1 MKPISMKL
9 KNHTSSVMYIFFFTV
24 FTWLSIANTVSTEVP
39 DCEQQKP
46 TLTISTEKGI
56 F

>member
-9 KNHTSSVMYIFFFTV
+9 ENHTSSVMWIFFTV

-39 DCEQQKP
+39 DGEPQKP
-46 TLTISTEKGI
+46 TLTISAKKGI